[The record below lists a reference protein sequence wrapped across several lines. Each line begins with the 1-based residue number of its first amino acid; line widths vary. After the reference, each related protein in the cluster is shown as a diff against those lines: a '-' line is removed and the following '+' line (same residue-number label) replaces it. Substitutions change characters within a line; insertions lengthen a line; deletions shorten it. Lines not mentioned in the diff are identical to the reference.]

1 MKRNIFDG
9 ILGFSKKSGISD
21 AVDRSAGVLI
31 AFSGGADSTL
41 LFEFFLRCFPNKPL
55 FAAHMDHMIR
65 GEESREDL
73 LACRSFAGERGVF
86 LFEKSVDV
94 PRISKES
101 GLGTEECARRERYL
115 FFDECRIKA
124 ARELGVGAEEI
135 CLATGHNGD
144 DSLETALLNFTRG
157 AGPRGMK
164 GIPPV
169 RGERISPLLCL
180 SSAEIREFCDGEGI
194 GYRVD
199 RTNEENDYSR
209 NRIRH
214 FVVPELERLNPSVR
228 RAAERS
234 SVIFSEEDAFLDG
247 MAREALG
254 KWKDGT
260 RAPRELIAS
269 LDPVI
274 GRRAV
279 TVLYRNLSDRDMT
292 FFHAEKMLELARKDG
307 YRKLDLPCGIT
318 ARIGEMLILEKST
331 AAATEALCDE
341 DLGTEGNGAGI
352 TDTESGDGVS
362 AGSAAIGETEIGQT
376 DAEKAE
382 KGEKGQTGFF
392 GILKMGE
399 NVFSKQGF
407 LLTVEPGHPIIYN
420 KLINSIRIDGKIK
433 GNLTVR
439 NRLPGDS
446 YRFRGHSR
454 KVKEL
459 FIDAKI
465 PRERRDSI
473 PIVCDG
479 DGILWIPG
487 FPQRDGTL
495 FEGDGG
501 ILITYSATEKENR
514 L

>member
-1 MKRNIFDG
+1 MRDIFDG
-9 ILGFSKKSGISD
+9 ILDFSKKSGICD
-21 AVDRSAGVLI
+21 LIDGSAGVLI

-41 LFEFFLRCFPNKPL
+41 LFEFFLRCFPDKPL

-65 GEESREDL
+65 GEESRGDL
-73 LACRSFAGERGVF
+73 LACRSFAGDRGVF

-94 PRISKES
+94 PRISRES
-101 GLGTEECARRERYL
+101 GLDTEECARRERYL
-115 FFDECRIKA
+115 FFDECRKKA
-124 ARELGVGAEEI
+124 ADDLGVEAEDI

-157 AGPRGMK
+157 AGPKGMK

-169 RGERISPLLCL
+169 RGKKISPLLCL
-180 SSAEIREFCDGEGI
+180 SSSEIREFCDGEGI

-199 RTNEENDYSR
+199 RTNAENDYSR

-214 FVVPELERLNPSVR
+214 FVVPELERLNPAVR
-228 RAAERS
+228 QAAKRS

-247 MAREALG
+247 LARKALG

-260 RAPRELIAS
+260 WAPRELIAS

-279 TVLYRNLSDRDMT
+279 TVIYRNLSDRDMT
-292 FFHAEKMLELARKDG
+292 FFHAEKILELARKDG
-307 YRKLDLPCGIT
+307 FRKFDLPCGIT
-318 ARIGEMLILEKST
+318 AKIGEMLILEKSV
-331 AAATEALCDE
+331 AVKDE
-341 DLGTEGNGAGI
+341 GLGADGKSAVI
-352 TDTESGDGVS
+352 TDSKSGDGVPT
-362 AGSAAIGETEIGQT
+362 GSAAKREDGLGQT
-376 DAEKAE
+376 GAEKR
-382 KGEKGQTGFF
+382 EKGQAGFF
-392 GILKMGE
+392 GVLKMGE

-407 LLTVEPGHPIIYN
+407 LLTVEPGRPIIYN
-420 KLINSIRIDGKIK
+420 KLINSIRIDGKIE

-465 PRERRDSI
+465 PKERRDSI

-501 ILITYSATEKENR
+501 ILISYSAIEKENR

>member
-1 MKRNIFDG
+1 MKRDIFDG
-9 ILGFSKKSGISD
+9 ILDFSKKSGISD
-21 AVDRSAGVLI
+21 TVDRSAGVLI

-65 GEESREDL
+65 GEESRGDL
-73 LACRSFAGERGVF
+73 LACRSFAAERGVF
-86 LFEKSVDV
+86 LFEKSVDIPKV
-94 PRISKES
+94 SKES

-115 FFDECRIKA
+115 FFDECRREA
-124 ARELGVGAEEI
+124 AGKLGVGAENI

-194 GYRVD
+194 EYRVD
-199 RTNEENDYSR
+199 RTNAEDDYSR

-214 FVVPELERLNPSVR
+214 FVVPELEKLNPAVR

-247 MAREALG
+247 LALEALG

-260 RAPRELIAS
+260 QAPRKLIAT

-279 TVLYRNLSDRDMT
+279 AALYRKLSHRDMT
-292 FFHAEKMLELARKDG
+292 FFHAEKILELARKDG
-307 YRKLDLPCGIT
+307 YRVFDLPCGIT
-318 ARIGEMLILEKST
+318 ARIGEMLILEKNVT
-331 AAATEALCDE
+331 EATEGLD
-341 DLGTEGNGAGI
+341 TEENGAEFA
-352 TDTESGDGVS
+352 DTEPGGGEPMKR
-362 AGSAAIGETEIGQT
+362 AGSCDGELEQT
-376 DAEKAE
+376 GAEKRE
-382 KGEKGQTGFF
+382 KGHTGLF
-392 GILKMGE
+392 GVLKMGE
-399 NVFSKQGF
+399 NVFSEQGF

-420 KLINSIRIDGKIK
+420 KLINSIRIDGKIE

-446 YRFRGHSR
+446 YRFRGHNR

-465 PRERRDSI
+465 PKEHRDSI

-479 DGILWIPG
+479 EGILWIPG
-487 FPQRDGTL
+487 FPQRDGTR

-501 ILITYSATEKENR
+501 ILISYSAIEKENR